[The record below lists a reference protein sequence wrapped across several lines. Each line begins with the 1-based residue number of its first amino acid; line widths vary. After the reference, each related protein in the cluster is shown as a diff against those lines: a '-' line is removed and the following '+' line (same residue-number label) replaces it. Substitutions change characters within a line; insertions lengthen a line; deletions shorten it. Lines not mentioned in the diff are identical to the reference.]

1 MSALLELQNFSVE
14 RGGMVVLRD
23 ISLSLAAGEAVAVL
37 GDNGAGKSSLLAG
50 IMGLADSSGELRF
63 DGHDIGRWPAHRRAR
78 LGLGYCPD
86 HRGMF
91 PGLSARETLAA
102 SCRSAPGRRQQ
113 VEQALALF
121 PELKRRADA
130 PSWQLSGGEQQM
142 LALLRTL
149 IGRPKLLLLDE
160 PALGL
165 APALRLR
172 LTEVLVQAQAA
183 GAALLLA
190 DRDEELTRT
199 ICSRTIFLERGNLV

>member
-1 MSALLELQNFSVE
+1 MSALLELKNFSVE
-14 RGGMVVLRD
+14 RGGVVVLRD
-23 ISLSLAAGEAVAVL
+23 ISLSVAPGEAVAVL

-50 IMGLADSSGELRF
+50 IVGLADSSGGLRF
-63 DGHDIGRWPAHRRAR
+63 DGHEIGRWPVHRRAC

-102 SCRSAPGRRQQ
+102 SCRSAPRRGQQ

-199 ICSRTIFLERGNLV
+199 ICSRTIFLECGNLV